1 MFQLN
6 KKVLSFVSLIFC
18 IIGLFYQT
26 FILVKDYFNGQTVV
40 NIKISRVYNESLPA
54 ITICY
59 PELLSFKKVAK
70 LNDEWQRTFDEYML
84 FVINNNTMKLSVD
97 DENNKR
103 KKYYDYYRNITKNII
118 ANSSYT
124 ELDILANF
132 SINFPKI
139 FAQIIGNIYTNNTDE
154 FGLLNNKSEFKNFYV
169 YSGPYIN
176 TFMISLAHDHPISC
190 FTLFS
195 WLQHKWKNF
204 EMYIENIGIA
214 IAHDDAWFPFTEDYE
229 IYMVIHSGQTM
240 PYAML
245 NEFIE
250 LDARSFYK
258 MSYSRI
264 EKNLL
269 GKGYDTDCKNY
280 DLQSDKF
287 EETMRSECITLC
299 MKQYVECPSGVLLRN
314 AWFEKHK
321 DEKYLNC
328 GQNKKEYI
336 FHAKERLNCM
346 ENCKVDCLSNEFKP
360 EIKSEKSLYDKNEL
374 KILIQILKF
383 MNTVYVDIERKG
395 TDIEV
400 RHLPKTSLISLVCS
414 FGGLLGLWLGMS
426 VLAIMKSST
435 QIIKKFIVNN
445 VNNNRCII
453 NVYLNA
459 YSNANKVSSRRRHYN
474 HNIRHR
480 FLYQ

>member
-6 KKVLSFVSLIFC
+6 KKVLSFVSFIFC

-59 PELLSFKKVAK
+59 PELLCFEKIAR
-70 LNDEWQRTFDEYML
+70 LNDEWQRTFDEYMI
-84 FVINNNTMKLSVD
+84 FVNNNNTMNLPDD
-97 DENNKR
+97 DEKEKR
-103 KKYYDYYRNITKNII
+103 KLYYDYYRNITKHII

-132 SINFPKI
+132 SINIPKI
-139 FAQIIGNIYTNNTDE
+139 LTLIIGNIYTNNTDE
-154 FGLLNNKSEFKNFYV
+154 FGLLNNKSELKNFYV

-214 IAHDDAWFPFTEDYE
+214 IFHDDAWFPVTEDYE
-229 IYMVIHSGQTM
+229 IYMVIHSGQSM

-269 GKGYDTDCKNY
+269 GKGYDTNCKNY
-280 DLQSDKF
+280 DLYSDKF
-287 EETMRSECITLC
+287 DETMRSECITLC
-299 MKQYVECPSGVLLRN
+299 MKQYVECPLGVLLRTE
-314 AWFEKHK
+314 WFEKHK
-321 DEKYLNC
+321 DDKYLDC

-346 ENCKVDCLSNEFKP
+346 LNCKVDCLSNEFRP
-360 EIKSEKSLYDKNEL
+360 EIKSEKSVDDKNEL
-374 KILIQILKF
+374 KILIQIFKSI
-383 MNTVYVDIERKG
+383 NTVYVNIERKG

-400 RHLPKTSLISLVCS
+400 RHLPKTSFISLVCS

-435 QIIKKFIVNN
+435 EIIKKLIVNN
-445 VNNNRCII
+445 MNNNRCII
-453 NVYLNA
+453 NVYPNA
-459 YSNANKVSSRRRHYN
+459 YSNANKVSNRRRHYN
-474 HNIRHR
+474 YNIRHR